1 MTMKT
6 ANNSAVI
13 PFVLSCITNE
23 ILFAVDKTEIVVEII
38 AVVINIVTSVLG
50 TLANGIV
57 ITAYYRNRQLR
68 TIQNTIFLL
77 LAATDISIT
86 AVVQPTAVV
95 AILSGLMRKRDC
107 LVWEIATVSSWLFI
121 GLSLATIVIL
131 SWQSYLTLAC
141 PYWSE
146 AIITKHRLKIAV
158 ALTWLL
164 MLVVVVKSTLLHHL
178 YLAFYIAIVVII
190 LTMIS
195 VMFTWVSTY
204 RIVGRH
210 RRDIQATQT
219 PATQKLVTGK
229 NLRILRSTVTA
240 LMVTIGLFA

>member
-1 MTMKT
+1 
-6 ANNSAVI
+6 
-13 PFVLSCITNE
+13 
-23 ILFAVDKTEIVVEII
+23 
-38 AVVINIVTSVLG
+38 
-50 TLANGIV
+50 
-57 ITAYYRNRQLR
+57 
-68 TIQNTIFLL
+68 
-77 LAATDISIT
+77 
-86 AVVQPTAVV
+86 
-95 AILSGLMRKRDC
+95 MRKRDC

-240 LMVTIGLFA
+240 LMVTIGLFACYTPGLLFPFHEIVDAWRIEHKLLLFLYIGCATLMYMNSLLNPCLLFWRSSGLRQTARNIFIPKQVQ